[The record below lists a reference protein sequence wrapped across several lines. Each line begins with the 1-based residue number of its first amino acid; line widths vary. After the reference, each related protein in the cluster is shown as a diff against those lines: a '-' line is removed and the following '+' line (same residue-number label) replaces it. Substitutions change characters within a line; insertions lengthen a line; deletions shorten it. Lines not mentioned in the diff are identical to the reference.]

1 MQQQEPPRKD
11 SLLPTVFVIF
21 GATGDLMQKKLAPS
35 LFYLHK
41 AGLLP
46 ALFQIVG
53 FARQPLSN
61 EEFRERVKKT
71 LEGNVRGTSEEIE
84 QFSRFFVYQQGFFE
98 QKEGYEK
105 LAYLLGK
112 RDDEWKVCSNKL
124 FHLAVPPSYY
134 KQIFQHLVD
143 SGLTKPC
150 SPEEGWTRVILEKP
164 FGKDLETAEELDRL
178 SAKLFKE
185 EQIYRIDHY
194 LGKETVQNILAFRF
208 SNFFLQD
215 SWNKDSIES
224 ISIQLLEQN
233 GVSGRGEFYDGIG
246 ALRDVGQ
253 NHMLQL
259 LALFCMENPETF
271 DGESLRKARAKL
283 LESLHMLHGKDI
295 QKETVRGQYAGY
307 LQEEGV
313 RPDSATETYFKIH
326 AFLKTPRWEGMPVI
340 LESGKSVS
348 QDKAEVVITFKHS
361 TPCLCPKGTEH
372 AKNVLRYQIQPEE
385 RISISLYVKR
395 PGTEMKLEE
404 RSFEFDYRKAFE
416 KEEFQ
421 DAYAKLLLSCIK
433 GDQTLFVSSKEIE
446 ASWRFIDPIVRAW
459 QDNKTGS
466 IIYKQGTLP
475 VIRTI

>member
-1 MQQQEPPRKD
+1 MEQSESLKKD
-11 SLLPTVFVIF
+11 ALLPTVFVVF
-21 GATGDLMQKKLAPS
+21 GATGDLMQKKLTPS
-35 LFYLHK
+35 LFHLHK
-41 AGLLP
+41 SGLLP
-46 ALFQIVG
+46 DMFQIVG

-61 EEFRERVKKT
+61 EEFRLRVQET
-71 LEGNVRGTSEEIE
+71 LKGRVRGTPEDIAE
-84 QFSRFFVYQQGFFE
+84 FSRFFIYQQGFFE

-105 LAYLLGK
+105 LAHLLGQ
-112 RDDEWKVCSNKL
+112 RDHEWKVCANKL
-124 FHLAVPPSYY
+124 FHLAVPPQYY
-134 KQIFQHLVD
+134 KHIFQHLVD

-224 ISIQLLEQN
+224 ISIHLFEQE

-253 NHMLQL
+253 NHLLQL
-259 LALFCMENPETF
+259 LALFCMENPGTF
-271 DGESLRKARAKL
+271 DGDSLRKARAKL
-283 LESLHMLHGKDI
+283 LGSLHMIHGKDI
-295 QKETVRGQYAGY
+295 QIETVRGQYEGY
-307 LQEEGV
+307 RAEEGV
-313 RPDSATETYFKIH
+313 KADSITETYFRIH
-326 AFLKTPRWEGMPVI
+326 AFIQTSRWEGMPVV
-340 LESGKSVS
+340 LESGKSLA
-348 QDKAEVVITFKHS
+348 QDKAEVAVTFKHS
-361 TPCLCPKGTEH
+361 SPCLCPKGAEH
-372 AKNVLRYQIQPEE
+372 AKNVLRYRIQPEE
-385 RISISLYVKR
+385 RITISLYVKK
-395 PGTEMKLEE
+395 PGAEMKLEE

-416 KEEFQ
+416 QEEFQ

-446 ASWRFIDPIVRAW
+446 ASWKFIDPIIRAW
-459 QDNKTGS
+459 QENKTPLK
-466 IIYKQGTLP
+466 IYQPGAAT
-475 VIRTI
+475 V